1 MKGSIGMDGNA
12 DYQYTFTVFTP
23 TYNRAHTL
31 SRVYWSLCEQSFR
44 DFEWLIVDD
53 GSTDDTGDLVSRW
66 RSEAQ
71 FPIRYIRQGNRGKH
85 MATNLGVREARGSL
99 FLELDSDDS
108 CVPQALERFAYHWWS
123 IPEQVR
129 SNFSGVTALCQ
140 DGQGGIVGDSFP
152 SDVLDSNSLEV
163 RYRYKVRGEKWGF
176 QRTEVLRRFPFPVT
190 EEAIYVPEGIVWSKV
205 ARQYRT
211 RFVNEPLRVYWA
223 EGHGVHDQLT
233 KARPVGPESLGYV
246 MWHRSV
252 LATESDWFRNSPTE
266 FARSAVHYTRFCLH
280 CGIGFRQQARS
291 LGNRV
296 GASLWL
302 AMLPVGCA
310 AYALDVAKSSGK
322 RVARIV
328 RAQDKPGKFILSR
341 LLMRSR
347 LSWLVVIHR
356 DGYTV
361 RFYPSS
367 VNAALWVDPSQRCN
381 DEKIFRRYL
390 REGDVVVDVGANVGT
405 LALTAASVVG
415 PRGRVHAVEP
425 HPRIC
430 SYLRRNVKRNKAYNV
445 VLHNVAL
452 GAEDGT
458 TCLSDYRGDD
468 QNCIRPTGRIPVPIR
483 RLDSLKIPGGPIAL
497 LKLDVEG
504 FERFVVEGGRN
515 TLGRVEVVF
524 FESWDLQFKHFGYD
538 SKVLFDMLVGCGFQ
552 LFRVGTGG
560 TLVPLPE
567 GYRSSELENLVAVR
581 NVAEFVTRTGFVLS
595 VEDSESR

>member
-1 MKGSIGMDGNA
+1 MKGSIGMDGIA
-12 DYQYTFTVFTP
+12 DYRYTFTVFTP

-31 SRVYWSLCEQSFR
+31 SRAYYSLGEQSFR

-66 RSEAQ
+66 RGEAQ

-85 MATNLGVREARGSL
+85 MAINLGVREARGSL

-108 CVPQALERFAYHWWS
+108 CVPQALERFAFHWSS
-123 IPEQVR
+123 IPEPVR
-129 SNFSGVTALCQ
+129 SYFAGVTALCQ
-140 DGQGGIVGDSFP
+140 DAKGGIVGDPFP
-152 SDVLDSNSLEV
+152 ADVLDSNSLEI

-176 QRTEVLRRFPFPVT
+176 QRTEVLRRFPFPAT

-205 ARQYRT
+205 ARHYRT

-223 EGHGVHDQLT
+223 EGHGGQDQLT
-233 KARPVGPESLGYV
+233 KATPVGPKSLGYV

-252 LATESDWFRNSPTE
+252 LATESDWFRSSPTE
-266 FARSAVHYTRFCLH
+266 FARSAVHYSRFCLH
-280 CGIGFRQQARS
+280 CGIGFGEQARRLGS
-291 LGNRV
+291 LV
-296 GASLWL
+296 GSSLWL

-310 AYALDVAKSSGK
+310 VYAIDVAKSSAK
-322 RVARIV
+322 RMARIL
-328 RAQDKPGKFILSR
+328 RGQDKPGRFILSR

-347 LSWLVVIHR
+347 LSPLMVIHR
-356 DGYTV
+356 QGYTL

-381 DEKIFRRYL
+381 DENIFRRYL

-405 LALTAASVVG
+405 LSLTAASVVG

-430 SYLRRNVKRNKAYNV
+430 SYLGRNVKRNRAYNV
-445 VLHNVAL
+445 VLHNIAL
-452 GAEDGT
+452 GSEDGT
-458 TCLSDYRGDD
+458 TCISDYRGDD
-468 QNCIRPTGRIPVPIR
+468 QNCIRPTGSIRVPIR
-483 RLDSLKIPGGPIAL
+483 RLDSLRIPGGAIAL

-515 TLGRVEVVF
+515 TLGRVEAVF
-524 FESWDLQFKHFGYD
+524 FESWDLHFTRFGYD
-538 SKVLFDMLVGCGFQ
+538 SMVLFDMLVGLGFQ
-552 LFRVGTGG
+552 LFRFGTGS
-560 TLVPLPE
+560 TLVPLPA

-581 NVAEFVTRTGFVLS
+581 NVGEFLRRTGFVVS
-595 VEDSESR
+595 VAVSESM